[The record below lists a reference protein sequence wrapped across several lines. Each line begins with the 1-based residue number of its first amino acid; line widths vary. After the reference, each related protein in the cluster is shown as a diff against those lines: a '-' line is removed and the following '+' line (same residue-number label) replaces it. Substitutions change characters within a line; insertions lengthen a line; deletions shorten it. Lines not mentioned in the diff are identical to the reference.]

1 MSSIYF
7 YVNKLR
13 LILFGEFHNTHK
25 IIKDRLDIIDPRP
38 KVTSENAMNQKFKTQ
53 EIQVALRQS
62 HPQLGKQAPPSPP
75 LHPQVPLTNLELNQK
90 DCSLQESAQHRARP
104 GELKA
109 QAPSG
114 WETHLHAGG
123 AALHSSAEH
132 DSSIFW
138 LFQLHSRLPQA
149 N

>member
-1 MSSIYF
+1 MNISCLLTRQETERIQGPLVFSGCLQADCGKMSF
-7 YVNKLR
+7 PDNVQQGAVVR

-90 DCSLQESAQHRARP
+90 DCSLQESAQHRALP

-109 QAPSG
+109 
-114 WETHLHAGG
+114 
-123 AALHSSAEH
+123 
-132 DSSIFW
+132 
-138 LFQLHSRLPQA
+138 
-149 N
+149 